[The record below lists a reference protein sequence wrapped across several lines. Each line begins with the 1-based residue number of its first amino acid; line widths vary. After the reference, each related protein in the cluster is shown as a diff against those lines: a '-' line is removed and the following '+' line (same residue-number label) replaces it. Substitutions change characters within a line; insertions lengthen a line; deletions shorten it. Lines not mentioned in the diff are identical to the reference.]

1 MSTTRKD
8 KRESTDEPHRSE
20 TTQVVLRRV
29 PESRVFT
36 FRGDCTVKQL
46 KLCLSEQLR
55 VPAEQLVLTHSGWVL
70 RESELMSHLK
80 GQRGSV
86 SLCTIRRPE
95 SSPPQTG
102 DPPSESVQSE
112 VTAVP
117 DPDPIQTPTPCA
129 LGFLEGLGSAG
140 LENSRSSFCTASQ
153 SQMEEQSLSEPE
165 MVQNPHCSSSPELT
179 NEVNLCNPQ
188 FQQVLKTHP
197 EVEDMLN
204 NTGVIMQCPGED
216 VVETAGRALENVVQ
230 GNDENTADPDVLQTV
245 DANWQIS
252 QKATFP
258 LVITS
263 FGSPQGPEGNTSSA
277 SPLSSD
283 SRDPLKEMTDTPS
296 SNIQGTFT
304 AGIQSLLKEITSS
317 PGLMETLLSG
327 PYISSLLDCL
337 SQNPDVTAQMLLSH
351 PLFSGNVQLQEQIR
365 QQIPLFLQQMQRSEL
380 LSMVL
385 NPRAMEALLQIQHGL
400 QTLAVEA
407 PFLVPV
413 AGLGTSGG
421 SDPDPN
427 SQSGCS
433 PQEALLTKQ
442 QQQQQFVDQM
452 LKALA
457 NANNG
462 VHHEED
468 FQEELQQLSLMGF
481 RDRQA
486 NLQALISTGGD
497 LPSALHLL
505 SLSTATHT

>member
-1 MSTTRKD
+1 
-8 KRESTDEPHRSE
+8 
-20 TTQVVLRRV
+20 
-29 PESRVFT
+29 
-36 FRGDCTVKQL
+36 
-46 KLCLSEQLR
+46 
-55 VPAEQLVLTHSGWVL
+55 
-70 RESELMSHLK
+70 
-80 GQRGSV
+80 
-86 SLCTIRRPE
+86 
-95 SSPPQTG
+95 
-102 DPPSESVQSE
+102 
-112 VTAVP
+112 
-117 DPDPIQTPTPCA
+117 
-129 LGFLEGLGSAG
+129 
-140 LENSRSSFCTASQ
+140 
-153 SQMEEQSLSEPE
+153 
-165 MVQNPHCSSSPELT
+165 
-179 NEVNLCNPQ
+179 
-188 FQQVLKTHP
+188 
-197 EVEDMLN
+197 
-204 NTGVIMQCPGED
+204 
-216 VVETAGRALENVVQ
+216 
-230 GNDENTADPDVLQTV
+230 
-245 DANWQIS
+245 
-252 QKATFP
+252 
-258 LVITS
+258 
-263 FGSPQGPEGNTSSA
+263 
-277 SPLSSD
+277 
-283 SRDPLKEMTDTPS
+283 
-296 SNIQGTFT
+296 
-304 AGIQSLLKEITSS
+304 
-317 PGLMETLLSG
+317 METLLSG

-462 VHHEED
+462 ED